1 MGNISMSINT
11 NKIMMIYLESDAQ
24 IDSKNIFLMIS
35 IVYILLMDYL
45 EIFGILFPFFMVLNY

>member
-1 MGNISMSINT
+1 MGNISVSINT
-11 NKIMMIYLESDAQ
+11 NKIIMIYLERDTR

>member
-1 MGNISMSINT
+1 MVNISVSINT
-11 NKIMMIYLESDAQ
+11 NKIIMIYLERDTR

-45 EIFGILFPFFMVLNY
+45 ENFGILFPFFMVLNY

>member
-11 NKIMMIYLESDAQ
+11 NKIMMIYFESDAQ

-45 EIFGILFPFFMVLNY
+45 ENFGILFPFFMVLNY

>member
-1 MGNISMSINT
+1 MVNISISINT
-11 NKIMMIYLESDAQ
+11 NKIIMIYLERDAR

>member
-11 NKIMMIYLESDAQ
+11 NKIMMIYLERDARK
-24 IDSKNIFLMIS
+24 DSKNIFLMIS

>member
-11 NKIMMIYLESDAQ
+11 NKIIMIYLERDTR
-24 IDSKNIFLMIS
+24 IDSKNVFLMIS
-35 IVYILLMDYL
+35 IVNILLMEYL

>member
-1 MGNISMSINT
+1 MVNISVSINT
-11 NKIMMIYLESDAQ
+11 NKIIMMYLEKDTR

>member
-1 MGNISMSINT
+1 MVNISVSINT
-11 NKIMMIYLESDAQ
+11 NKIIMIYLERDAR

>member
-1 MGNISMSINT
+1 MVNISVSINT
-11 NKIMMIYLESDAQ
+11 NKIIMIYLERDARK
-24 IDSKNIFLMIS
+24 DSKNIFLMIS

>member
-11 NKIMMIYLESDAQ
+11 NKIIIIYLERDAR
-24 IDSKNIFLMIS
+24 IDSKNVFLMIL

-45 EIFGILFPFFMVLNY
+45 ENFGILFPFFMVLNY

>member
-1 MGNISMSINT
+1 MGNISISINT
-11 NKIMMIYLESDAQ
+11 NKIMMIYLERDAR
-24 IDSKNIFLMIS
+24 IDSENIFLMIS

>member
-11 NKIMMIYLESDAQ
+11 NKIMMIYLERDNR
-24 IDSKNIFLMIS
+24 IDSENIFLMIS